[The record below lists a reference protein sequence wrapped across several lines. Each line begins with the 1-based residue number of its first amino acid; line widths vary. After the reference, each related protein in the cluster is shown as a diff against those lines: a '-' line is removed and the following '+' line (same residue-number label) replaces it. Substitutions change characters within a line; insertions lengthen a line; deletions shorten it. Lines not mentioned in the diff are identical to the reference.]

1 MAGTSG
7 DKKTSCWRLLSCLV
21 ILLGLSSPTF
31 ADAVQKAESWFA
43 NVTTMRADFIQIASD
58 GSAAEGRLVMRRPS
72 RLKITYNSTPPLTLM
87 TTPVWLHVDQP
98 DDRQLTSY
106 PISETPLAL
115 ILTDPVSLRPAD
127 HVTIATERSGGITQI
142 AINKDNGEGAGRL
155 TLEFTNRPF
164 QLRRWIVE
172 DVAGV
177 KTSVTLQNLAFGV
190 PVANEE
196 FRLPD
201 YKQRQR

>member
-1 MAGTSG
+1 MTIIASQ
-7 DKKTSCWRLLSCLV
+7 KKPRWHLV
-21 ILLGLSSPTF
+21 TIIFLMLIGYNPVAE
-31 ADAVQKAESWFA
+31 ADIVQQAESWFA
-43 NVTTMRADFIQIASD
+43 NVTTMRADFTQIASD
-58 GSAAEGRLVMRRPS
+58 GSAAEGKIVMRRPS
-72 RLKITYNSTPPLTLM
+72 RLKITYDGVPGLNLI

-98 DDRQLTSY
+98 DERRVTSY
-106 PISETPLAL
+106 PIRETPISL
-115 ILTDPVSLRPAD
+115 ILADRVSLRPAGYE
-127 HVTIATERSGGITQI
+127 TIVTERAGGITQI
-142 AINKDNGEGAGRL
+142 AINKDSGEGAGRL

-190 PVANEE
+190 SVANEE

-201 YKQRQR
+201 YK

>member
-1 MAGTSG
+1 MAGITG

-31 ADAVQKAESWFA
+31 ADAVQKAEGWFA